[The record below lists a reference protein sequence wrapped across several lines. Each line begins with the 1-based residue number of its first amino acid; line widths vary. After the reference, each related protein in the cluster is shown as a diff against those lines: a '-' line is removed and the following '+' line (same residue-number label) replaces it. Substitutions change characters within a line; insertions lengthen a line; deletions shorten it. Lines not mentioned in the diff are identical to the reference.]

1 MSLKQGSS
9 KFYNNKYI
17 SLLIKSEE
25 KKFLDSQKWAKKGH

>member
-17 SLLIKSEE
+17 SLLISLR

>member
-17 SLLIKSEE
+17 SLLIKSE
-25 KKFLDSQKWAKKGH
+25 KKFLDSQKWAKRGH